1 MKYVSDE
8 VNKFKKLGLNTII
21 PDDEYQDNI
30 KKFKIDLK
38 IIHEKKNNQT
48 KSEWFFSVSTVK
60 DYLQN

>member
-48 KSEWFFSVSTVK
+48 KSE
-60 DYLQN
+60 